1 MIHEDMRAKI
11 DAIKHEERERQ
22 RDLGPIPD
30 PKEIAWHLPESIV
43 ATLTSPQCILRNSY
57 CATEAVAAVLRPY
70 GLCEYP
76 TRISKGWGL
85 TNFGCAVLKELIEG
99 GR

>member
-11 DAIKHEERERQ
+11 DAIKHEERERK

-43 ATLTSPQCILRNSY
+43 ATMTAPNLIVRKSY
-57 CATEAVAAVLRPY
+57 CATEAVAAALRPY
-70 GLCEYP
+70 GLCDYAS
-76 TRISKGWGL
+76 RQLSV
-85 TNFGCAVLKELIEG
+85 FGVAVLKELIGEEG
-99 GR
+99 

>member
-11 DAIKHEERERQ
+11 DAIKHEERERK

-43 ATLTSPQCILRNSY
+43 ATITNSSLVLRKSY
-57 CATEAVAAVLRPY
+57 CATEAVAAALRPY
-70 GLCEYP
+70 GLCDYAS
-76 TRISKGWGL
+76 RQLSV
-85 TNFGCAVLKELIEG
+85 FGVAVLKELIGDEG
-99 GR
+99 